1 MRGWQ
6 AGVCSLLG
14 AALDVSVTTVLYIH
28 GTEYQRFSADLRRFS
43 MSRSFLDLW
52 AACVLRLCLL
62 SGAGLGVCLNPAQ
75 GPGRLGRWAGWL
87 RLLFG
92 LVPLYATVKLLL
104 YSDTSAFPH
113 DPWFWSLLAWT
124 YFCSLAT
131 GALCHLLSCC
141 NLLTDEPEEERR
153 PEKPGAGRRLISL
166 CWKEARLLTAGA
178 VFLLLAELGMYPCL
192 SHCYLYYNTVIIILA
207 FDITALSSGV
217 RGGIFTLVFARIN
230 IRIRNMLFRSL
241 LQQDIAFF
249 DANHTGDITSRL
261 TSDTTVV
268 SDMLSHNGSLFL
280 QSVVRGLGVCVFM
293 VVLSWQLSLVTF
305 MGFPIMIL
313 SSEIYG
319 KYCKNLAAQ
328 VQDVLAKANNLAEET
343 ISSMKTVRS
352 FGTEETECRE
362 YCRRMQDVYTLN
374 RKEAMAFSFF
384 TCSGRLVQ
392 ISVQICILYY
402 GGFLVIAKHMTP
414 GNLISF
420 IIYELQLGDC
430 LENLGTVY
438 TGLMQGTGAAEK
450 IFQYMDQES
459 CGTLNEGTLAPDM
472 LKGEITFSNVSFA
485 YPTRPHTQ
493 VLKDVC
499 FTLSPGEVTALV
511 GPSGSGKSSCVH
523 LMEHFY
529 SPQAGEVL
537 LDGLPLPKY
546 QSQYLHSQVTL
557 VGQEPVL
564 FARPIHENIAY
575 GLADCPVDMMVWA
588 AKTANA
594 HGFITELT
602 DGYGTETGEKG
613 AQLSGGQKQR
623 VAIARALVRSPRIL
637 LLDEAT
643 SALDAESDHKI
654 QQALCSIKENCTVL
668 IVAHR
673 LSTVKNADK
682 IIVLQDGT
690 VVEEGKHEE
699 LMRREGLYARL
710 VHRQLLDIKS
720 GGKRPLAEHLHRI
733 ASERAARSSGASED
747 LGIGID

>member
-1 MRGWQ
+1 CYISRPSSGPVPSPCPDGRTDS
-6 AGVCSLLG
+6 AYLLC
-14 AALDVSVTTVLYIH
+14 
-28 GTEYQRFSADLRRFS
+28 RCPADLH
-43 MSRSFLDLW
+43 
-52 AACVLRLCLL
+52 ACD
-62 SGAGLGVCLNPAQ
+62 S
-75 GPGRLGRWAGWL
+75 
-87 RLLFG
+87 
-92 LVPLYATVKLLL
+92 
-104 YSDTSAFPH
+104 
-113 DPWFWSLLAWT
+113 
-124 YFCSLAT
+124 
-131 GALCHLLSCC
+131 
-141 NLLTDEPEEERR
+141 
-153 PEKPGAGRRLISL
+153 
-166 CWKEARLLTAGA
+166 
-178 VFLLLAELGMYPCL
+178 
-192 SHCYLYYNTVIIILA
+192 
-207 FDITALSSGV
+207 ALSSGV

-249 DANHTGDITSRL
+249 DANHTGVRERESGTFYWDSCGRRL
-261 TSDTTVV
+261 
-268 SDMLSHNGSLFL
+268 MRN
-280 QSVVRGLGVCVFM
+280 VCVPP
-293 VVLSWQLSLVTF
+293 LAPSPHPPWLPHRHRYLLQ
-305 MGFPIMIL
+305 
-313 SSEIYG
+313 
-319 KYCKNLAAQ
+319 NLAAQ

-384 TCSGRLVQ
+384 TCSGRV
-392 ISVQICILYY
+392 SDVQICILYY

-493 VLKDVC
+493 VLKVSSIH
-499 FTLSPGEVTALV
+499 SPGEVTALV

>member
-1 MRGWQ
+1 MVMVSTRKTTL
-6 AGVCSLLG
+6 VTV
-14 AALDVSVTTVLYIH
+14 AALARRRYLCAPFH
-28 GTEYQRFSADLRRFS
+28 GPSHRRHRNSQEHEDLHGKFNQNGS
-43 MSRSFLDLW
+43 PH
-52 AACVLRLCLL
+52 LRMCFI
-62 SGAGLGVCLNPAQ
+62 
-75 GPGRLGRWAGWL
+75 L
-87 RLLFG
+87 RG
-92 LVPLYATVKLLL
+92 
-104 YSDTSAFPH
+104 
-113 DPWFWSLLAWT
+113 
-124 YFCSLAT
+124 
-131 GALCHLLSCC
+131 
-141 NLLTDEPEEERR
+141 
-153 PEKPGAGRRLISL
+153 
-166 CWKEARLLTAGA
+166 
-178 VFLLLAELGMYPCL
+178 
-192 SHCYLYYNTVIIILA
+192 
-207 FDITALSSGV
+207 SS
-217 RGGIFTLVFARIN
+217 GIFTLVFARIN

-384 TCSGRLVQ
+384 TWSGRLVQ

-402 GGFLVIAKHMTP
+402 GGFLVLAKHMTP

-523 LMEHFY
+523 LMERFY